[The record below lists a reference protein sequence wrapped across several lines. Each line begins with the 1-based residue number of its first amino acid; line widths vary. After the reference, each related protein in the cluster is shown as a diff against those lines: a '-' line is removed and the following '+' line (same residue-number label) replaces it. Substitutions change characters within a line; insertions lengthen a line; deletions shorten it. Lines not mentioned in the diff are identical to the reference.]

1 MTSARAAGVTDPV
14 KKDAPQDAPKDGPQ
28 EETAGQPAKPFGTMG
43 WLRWCWRQLTSM
55 RTALVLLFL
64 LAVASVPG
72 SMLPQNGTDP
82 VKVQQYISQHP
93 LLGPL
98 LNRMSFF
105 DVFAAPWFA
114 AIYLLLFTSLAGC
127 VLPRAFRLA
136 VSARAKPPAAP
147 RHPARL
153 PFGSSY
159 LTALDP
165 SDALAAATRLLS
177 DKGFRLRTGDGWLAA
192 EKGYLRETGNLL
204 FHIALLA
211 LLAAMG
217 LGAVFGYKAD
227 ILLTEGDGFANTVA
241 AYDQYHP
248 GRAVAPGDLQPFTI
262 WLDTF
267 RAGYIQSGPLRGEP
281 SSFAASL
288 RYQAEPG
295 ERMRHYDLQV
305 NHPLNVDGAKVYLIG
320 HGYAP
325 QFRIIDGRGHVAL
338 QQAVPFLPAGGTD
351 FTSEGVIKVP
361 DAQPQ
366 QLGFIGVFLPTE
378 VAFDGQ
384 LSSAFP
390 APLHPAVSLVS
401 YAGNLGLDSGAP
413 QSVYQLETSGMRRLA
428 IEPRPLF
435 PGQSMKLPNGAGTVT
450 FTGYR
455 QWISV
460 QVTYDPGRIPALISA
475 VLAIFGLLLSFL
487 VRRRRLFVR
496 VRPAGAPACAE
507 GMVGGAGGA
516 DRGAGSAAGHGAAGY
531 GAAGDGVCGGGAEV
545 EFGGLARSDVAGG
558 FEEEF
563 AALAAALRAAHEA
576 SLPAAQEPPAPEP
589 PTAGAAMPG
598 DATPG
603 SVTDGPERDGRVPD
617 GRVPDGRVP
626 DGGVPD
632 GGVPDGGVPDGGV
645 PDGPVP
651 QDESATTSEDRK

>member
-1 MTSARAAGVTDPV
+1 MTSARTSGVADPV
-14 KKDAPQDAPKDGPQ
+14 TPDARSAAPEDGLQ
-28 EETAGQPAKPFGTMG
+28 EEAAGQPAKPFGIMG
-43 WLRWCWRQLTSM
+43 WLRWSWRQLTSM

-72 SMLPQNGTDP
+72 STLPQNGTDP
-82 VKVQQYISQHP
+82 AKVQQYISHHP

-98 LNRMSFF
+98 LNRLSFF

-153 PFGSSY
+153 PFGSAY
-159 LTALDP
+159 RTDLGPDE
-165 SDALAAATRLLS
+165 ALAEARRLLS
-177 DKGFRLRTGDGWLAA
+177 GKGFRLRTGDGWVSA

-211 LLAAMG
+211 LLASIG

-248 GRAVAPGDLQPFTI
+248 GRAVAPGDLQPFTV
-262 WLDTF
+262 WLDKF
-267 RAGYIQSGPLRGEP
+267 SASYVQSGPLRGEP
-281 SSFAASL
+281 SSFDASL
-288 RYQAEPG
+288 RYQAQPG
-295 ERMRHYDLQV
+295 GPMRHYDLQV

-325 QFRIIDGRGHVAL
+325 QFRITDGHGNVAL
-338 QQAVPFLPAGGTD
+338 QQAVPFLSAGDINATA
-351 FTSEGVIKVP
+351 EGVIKVP

-378 VAFDGQ
+378 VAIDGQ
-384 LSSAFP
+384 LASVFP

-401 YAGNLGLDSGAP
+401 YAGNLGLDSGVS
-413 QSVYQLETSGMRRLA
+413 QSVYQLQTSGMRRLP
-428 IEPRPLF
+428 IDPRPLF
-435 PGQSMKLPNGAGTVT
+435 PGQSMKLPNDSGTVT
-450 FTGYR
+450 FTGYK

-460 QVTYDPGRIPALISA
+460 QVTYDPGRLPALVSA
-475 VLAIFGLLLSFL
+475 VAAILGLLLSFL

-496 VRPAGAPACAE
+496 VEATQGGAPA
-507 GMVGGAGGA
+507 GGDGAGA
-516 DRGAGSAAGHGAAGY
+516 AAAGGDGAAGA
-531 GAAGDGVCGGGAEV
+531 AAGGEAGGAEV

-563 AALAAALRAAHEA
+563 AELAAAMRTAHRAAE
-576 SLPAAQEPPAPEP
+576 PAA
-589 PTAGAAMPG
+589 AGAAH
-598 DATPG
+598 
-603 SVTDGPERDGRVPD
+603 
-617 GRVPDGRVP
+617 
-626 DGGVPD
+626 
-632 GGVPDGGVPDGGV
+632 
-645 PDGPVP
+645 
-651 QDESATTSEDRK
+651 QDESATTSEDRT

>member
-1 MTSARAAGVTDPV
+1 MTSARTAGVAGPVADGTGQDVLRDDP
-14 KKDAPQDAPKDGPQ
+14 QQ
-28 EETAGQPAKPFGTMG
+28 ETAGRPAKPFGILG

-93 LLGPL
+93 VVGPL
-98 LNRMSFF
+98 LNRLSLF

-159 LTALDP
+159 RTALEP
-165 SDALAAATRLLS
+165 SEALAAAARLLS
-177 DKGFRLRTGDGWLAA
+177 DKGFRLRAGDGWLAA

-211 LLAAMG
+211 LLAAVG
-217 LGAVFGYKAD
+217 LGGVFGYKAD

-248 GRAVAPGDLQPFTI
+248 GRAVAPGDLQPFTV
-262 WLDTF
+262 WLDKFNAT
-267 RAGYIQSGPLRGEP
+267 YIQSGPLRGEP
-281 SSFAASL
+281 ATFNASI
-288 RYQAEPG
+288 RYQAQPG
-295 ERMRHYDLQV
+295 DPMRHYALQV

-325 QFRIIDGRGHVAL
+325 EFRVIDGHGKVAL
-338 QQAVPFLPAGGTD
+338 QQAVPFLPADTTD

-361 DAQPQ
+361 DAQPK

-384 LSSAFP
+384 LRSTFP
-390 APLHPAVSLVS
+390 VPLHPAVSLVS

-413 QSVYQLETSGMRRLA
+413 QSVYQLETNGMRRLP
-428 IEPRPLF
+428 IEPQPLF
-435 PGQSMKLPNGAGTVT
+435 PGQSMKLPNAAGTVT

-460 QVTYDPGRIPALISA
+460 QVTYDPGRVPALISA
-475 VLAIFGLLLSFL
+475 IIAIFGLLLSFL

-496 VRPAGAPACAE
+496 VHPTGAVALSAGAPAQ
-507 GMVGGAGGA
+507 GDTGDTVTLG
-516 DRGAGSAAGHGAAGY
+516 GAAGNAAAGN
-531 GAAGDGVCGGGAEV
+531 GAAGNGAARGGTEV

-558 FEEEF
+558 FEDEF
-563 AALAAALRAAHEA
+563 AALAMALRTAHGA
-576 SLPAAQEPPAPEP
+576 AAQPEWNEPV
-589 PTAGAAMPG
+589 
-598 DATPG
+598 TP
-603 SVTDGPERDGRVPD
+603 
-617 GRVPDGRVP
+617 
-626 DGGVPD
+626 
-632 GGVPDGGVPDGGV
+632 
-645 PDGPVP
+645 
-651 QDESATTSEDRK
+651 DESATKSEDRK

>member
-1 MTSARAAGVTDPV
+1 MTSAPTTGVTNPV
-14 KKDAPQDAPKDGPQ
+14 SDGTPTGDPQD
-28 EETAGQPAKPFGTMG
+28 ETAGQPAKPFGILG

-98 LNRMSFF
+98 LNRLSLF

-136 VSARAKPPAAP
+136 MSARAKPPAAP

-153 PFGSSY
+153 PSGSGY
-159 LTALDP
+159 QTALDP
-165 SDALAAATRLLS
+165 PAALAAATRLLS
-177 DKGFRLRTGDGWLAA
+177 DKGFRLRTGDGWVSA

-211 LLAAMG
+211 LLAAIG

-227 ILLTEGDGFANTVA
+227 ILVTEGDGFANTVA

-248 GRAVAPGDLQPFTI
+248 GRAVGPSDLQPFTI
-262 WLDTF
+262 WLDRF
-267 RAGYIQSGPLRGEP
+267 RASYIQSGPLRGEP

-288 RYQAEPG
+288 RYQAKPG
-295 ERMRHYDLQV
+295 GPMRHYDLQV
-305 NHPLNVDGAKVYLIG
+305 NRPLNVDGAKVYLIG

-325 QFRIIDGRGHVAL
+325 QFRIADGRGQVAL
-338 QQAVPFLPAGGTD
+338 QQAVPFLPADNTD

-361 DAQPQ
+361 DAQPR

-384 LSSAFP
+384 LGSAFP
-390 APLHPAVSLVS
+390 APLNPAVSLVS
-401 YAGNLGLDSGAP
+401 YAGNLGLDSGTP
-413 QSVYQLETSGMRRLA
+413 QSVYQLETSGMRRLP

-455 QWISV
+455 QWISM
-460 QVTYDPGRIPALISA
+460 QITYDPGRIPALISA
-475 VLAIFGLLLSFL
+475 IVAIFGLLVSFL

-496 VRPAGAPACAE
+496 VRPAGAGGAPDSVADGLGDVVTTGGAARS
-507 GMVGGAGGA
+507 GTGNGASGDGAGGNA
-516 DRGAGSAAGHGAAGY
+516 AVGDGGASVAEHGLAAHALAGRGA
-531 GAAGDGVCGGGAEV
+531 DVEV
-545 EFGGLARSDVAGG
+545 GGLARSDVAGG

-563 AALAAALRAAHEA
+563 VALTAALRAAHGV
-576 SLPAAQEPPAPEP
+576 SRPAAGES
-589 PTAGAAMPG
+589 T
-598 DATPG
+598 
-603 SVTDGPERDGRVPD
+603 
-617 GRVPDGRVP
+617 
-626 DGGVPD
+626 
-632 GGVPDGGVPDGGV
+632 
-645 PDGPVP
+645 VP
-651 QDESATTSEDRK
+651 QSVPDESAATSEDRK

>member
-1 MTSARAAGVTDPV
+1 MTSARTSGVTDPV
-14 KKDAPQDAPKDGPQ
+14 TEDGEDAPDLLKDGPQ
-28 EETAGQPAKPFGTMG
+28 EEMAGQPAKPFGIMG

-82 VKVQQYISQHP
+82 VKVQQYIGQHP

-98 LNRMSFF
+98 LNRLSFF

-153 PFGSSY
+153 PFGTAY
-159 LTALDP
+159 RTALDP
-165 SDALAAATRLLS
+165 PEALAAATGLLS
-177 DKGFRLRTGDGWLAA
+177 GKGFRLRAGGGWVSA

-211 LLAAMG
+211 LLAAIG

-248 GRAVAPGDLQPFTI
+248 GRAVAPGDLQPFTV
-262 WLDTF
+262 WLDRF
-267 RAGYIQSGPLRGEP
+267 DASYVQSGPLRGEP

-288 RYQAEPG
+288 RYQAQPSG
-295 ERMRHYDLQV
+295 PMRRYDLQV

-325 QFRIIDGRGHVAL
+325 QFRIIDGHGHVAL
-338 QQAVPFLPAGGTD
+338 QQAVPFLPTGDTAD
-351 FTSEGVIKVP
+351 TSEGVIKVP
-361 DAQPQ
+361 DAQPE

-378 VAFDGQ
+378 VAFGGQ

-390 APLHPAVSLVS
+390 AALHPAVSLVS
-401 YAGNLGLDSGAP
+401 YAGNLGLDAGPP
-413 QSVYQLETSGMRRLA
+413 QSVYQLQTSGMRRLPIA
-428 IEPRPLF
+428 PQPLF
-435 PGQSMKLPNGAGTVT
+435 PGQSIKLPNGAGTVT

-455 QWISV
+455 QWISL
-460 QVTYDPGRIPALISA
+460 QVTYDPGRVPALISA
-475 VLAIFGLLLSFL
+475 IVAIFGLLVSFL

-496 VRPAGAPACAE
+496 VRPAGAS
-507 GMVGGAGGA
+507 A
-516 DRGAGSAAGHGAAGY
+516 DGV
-531 GAAGDGVCGGGAEV
+531 AGDGVAGGGVAGDGVAGGGVAGGGAEV

-563 AALAAALRAAHEA
+563 AALTEALRAAHGGA
-576 SLPAAQEPPAPEP
+576 QPAAPGPPVAP
-589 PTAGAAMPG
+589 
-598 DATPG
+598 
-603 SVTDGPERDGRVPD
+603 
-617 GRVPDGRVP
+617 
-626 DGGVPD
+626 
-632 GGVPDGGVPDGGV
+632 
-645 PDGPVP
+645 
-651 QDESATTSEDRK
+651 DESAMTSEDRK

>member
-1 MTSARAAGVTDPV
+1 MTSARSSGVAEPV
-14 KKDAPQDAPKDGPQ
+14 ADGAPQEALEDGPQ
-28 EETAGQPAKPFGTMG
+28 EETASQPAKPFGTMG
-43 WLRWCWRQLTSM
+43 WLRWSWRQLTSM

-64 LAVASVPG
+64 LAMASVPG
-72 SMLPQNGTDP
+72 STLPQNGTDP
-82 VKVQQYISQHP
+82 AKVQQYISQHP

-98 LNRMSFF
+98 LNRLSLF

-153 PFGSSY
+153 PFGSAY
-159 LTALDP
+159 RTALGPDE
-165 SDALAAATRLLS
+165 ALAAAGRLLS
-177 DKGFRLRTGDGWLAA
+177 GKRFRLRTGDGWVAA

-211 LLAAMG
+211 LLASIG

-227 ILLTEGDGFANTVA
+227 ILVTEGDGFANTVA

-248 GRAVAPGDLQPFTI
+248 GRAVAPGDLQPFTV
-262 WLDTF
+262 WLDKF
-267 RAGYIQSGPLRGEP
+267 SASYIQSGPLQGEP

-288 RYQAEPG
+288 RYQAQPG
-295 ERMRHYDLQV
+295 GPMRHYDLQV

-325 QFRIIDGRGHVAL
+325 QFRITDGHGHVAL
-338 QQAVPFLPAGGTD
+338 QQAVPFLPAGGSD
-351 FTSEGVIKVP
+351 FTSEGVIKAP

-378 VAFDGQ
+378 VAFGGR
-384 LSSAFP
+384 LGSAFP

-401 YAGNLGLDSGAP
+401 YAGDLGLDSGAP
-413 QSVYQLETSGMRRLA
+413 QSVYQLDTSGMRRLP
-428 IEPRPLF
+428 IDPRPLF
-435 PGQSMKLPNGAGTVT
+435 PGQSMKLPNDSGTVT
-450 FTGYR
+450 FTGYK
-455 QWISV
+455 QWVSM
-460 QVTYDPGRIPALISA
+460 QVTYDPGRIPALVSA
-475 VLAIFGLLLSFL
+475 IVAIVGLLLSFL

-496 VRPAGAPACAE
+496 VRPVGTSGGVGSIADTDEGVRSAAGAGDGVRSAA
-507 GMVGGAGGA
+507 GAGDGVRGLAGRGAGRGAGGA
-516 DRGAGSAAGHGAAGY
+516 D
-531 GAAGDGVCGGGAEV
+531 V

-563 AALAAALRAAHEA
+563 AALAAALAAVHGATEPA
-576 SLPAAQEPPAPEP
+576 ADLPAHQN
-589 PTAGAAMPG
+589 
-598 DATPG
+598 
-603 SVTDGPERDGRVPD
+603 
-617 GRVPDGRVP
+617 
-626 DGGVPD
+626 
-632 GGVPDGGVPDGGV
+632 
-645 PDGPVP
+645 
-651 QDESATTSEDRK
+651 QSATTSEDRK

>member
-1 MTSARAAGVTDPV
+1 MTGARATGVADQAG
-14 KKDAPQDAPKDGPQ
+14 QDAGQYLPKDGAQ
-28 EETAGQPAKPFGTMG
+28 EETAGQPAKPFGIMG

-82 VKVQQYISQHP
+82 TKVQQYISQHP

-98 LNRMSFF
+98 LNRLSLF

-114 AIYLLLFTSLAGC
+114 AIYLLLFASLAGC

-153 PFGSSY
+153 PFGSAY
-159 LTALDP
+159 RTTQQPAE
-165 SDALAAATRLLS
+165 ALAVATRLLS
-177 DKGFRLRTGDGWLAA
+177 GKGFRLRTGDGWVAA

-211 LLAAMG
+211 LLAAVG
-217 LGAVFGYKAD
+217 LGALFGYKAD

-241 AYDQYHP
+241 DYDQYHP

-262 WLDTF
+262 WLDKF
-267 RAGYIQSGPLRGEP
+267 SASYIASGPLRGEP

-288 RYQAEPG
+288 RYQQQPG
-295 ERMRHYDLQV
+295 TPIRRYDLQV
-305 NHPLNVDGAKVYLIG
+305 NHPLNIDGAKVYLLG

-325 QFRIIDGRGHVAL
+325 QFRITDGKGRLAL
-338 QQAVPFLPAGGTD
+338 QQAVPFLPADNTD

-361 DAQPQ
+361 DAQPD
-366 QLGFIGVFLPTE
+366 QLGFVGVFLPTE
-378 VAFDGQ
+378 VASDGQ

-390 APLHPAVSLVS
+390 APLNPAVSLVS
-401 YAGNLGLDSGAP
+401 YAGNLGLNSGAP
-413 QSVYQLETSGMRRLA
+413 QSVYQLQTSGMRELP

-435 PGQSMKLPNGAGTVT
+435 PGQSMKLPNGVGTVT

-455 QWISV
+455 QWISL
-460 QVTYDPGRIPALISA
+460 QVTYDPGRVPALISA
-475 VLAIFGLLLSFL
+475 ILAVFGLLLSFL

-496 VRPAGAPACAE
+496 VHPAT
-507 GMVGGAGGA
+507 AGQDGA
-516 DRGAGSAAGHGAAGY
+516 DTAGNGT
-531 GAAGDGVCGGGAEV
+531 EV

-563 AALAAALRAAHEA
+563 VALTAAIRAAH
-576 SLPAAQEPPAPEP
+576 QV
-589 PTAGAAMPG
+589 TQGAAAGQAPL
-598 DATPG
+598 
-603 SVTDGPERDGRVPD
+603 
-617 GRVPDGRVP
+617 
-626 DGGVPD
+626 
-632 GGVPDGGVPDGGV
+632 
-645 PDGPVP
+645 
-651 QDESATTSEDRK
+651 DESASASLGSTAGQGSVSSQGGTASAGGTASTDSTTATGATASTDSTTGAAASTGAAESTGAAANTDRK

>member
-1 MTSARAAGVTDPV
+1 MTSARTSGVTDIGTGS
-14 KKDAPQDAPKDGPQ
+14 ASGGPQDAPEYGPQ
-28 EETAGQPAKPFGTMG
+28 EETAGQPAKPFGTIG
-43 WLRWCWRQLTSM
+43 WLRWAWRQLTSM

-72 SMLPQNGTDP
+72 SALPQNGTDP
-82 VKVQQYISQHP
+82 AKVAQYISQHP
-93 LLGPL
+93 VLGPL
-98 LNRMSFF
+98 LNRLSFF

-114 AIYLLLFTSLAGC
+114 AIYLLLFASLAGC

-153 PFGSSY
+153 PFGSAY
-159 LTALDP
+159 RAALGP
-165 SDALAAATRLLS
+165 GEALAAAAGLLS
-177 DKGFRLRTGDGWLAA
+177 GKGFRLREGDGWVAA
-192 EKGYLRETGNLL
+192 EKGYLREVGNLL

-211 LLAAMG
+211 LLASIG

-248 GRAVAPGDLQPFTI
+248 GRAVAPGDLQPFTV
-262 WLDTF
+262 WLDKF
-267 RAGYIQSGPLRGEP
+267 SASYIQSGPLRGEP

-295 ERMRHYDLQV
+295 GPMRHYDLQV
-305 NHPLNVDGAKVYLIG
+305 NHPLNIDGAKVYLIG

-325 QFRIIDGRGHVAL
+325 QFRIIDGHGNVAL
-338 QQAVPFLPAGGTD
+338 QQAVPFLPAGDTGY
-351 FTSEGVIKVP
+351 TSEGVIKVP
-361 DAQPQ
+361 DAQPR

-413 QSVYQLETSGMRRLA
+413 QSVYQLQTSGMRRLP
-428 IEPRPLF
+428 IDPRPLL
-435 PGQSMKLPNGAGTVT
+435 PGQSMKLPNDSGTVT
-450 FTGYR
+450 FTGYK

-460 QVTYDPGRIPALISA
+460 QVTYDPGRVPALVSA
-475 VLAIFGLLLSFL
+475 IVAIAGLLLSFL

-496 VRPAGAPACAE
+496 VSPAG
-507 GMVGGAGGA
+507 
-516 DRGAGSAAGHGAAGY
+516 
-531 GAAGDGVCGGGAEV
+531 GDGTGGAEV

-563 AALAAALRAAHEA
+563 AALAAALRAAHGVA
-576 SLPAAQEPPAPEP
+576 GGGGAGPAAGGPAEQ
-589 PTAGAAMPG
+589 G
-598 DATPG
+598 
-603 SVTDGPERDGRVPD
+603 
-617 GRVPDGRVP
+617 
-626 DGGVPD
+626 
-632 GGVPDGGVPDGGV
+632 
-645 PDGPVP
+645 
-651 QDESATTSEDRK
+651 ESATANEDRK

>member
-1 MTSARAAGVTDPV
+1 MTSAPSTGVADPV
-14 KKDAPQDAPKDGPQ
+14 GDGTPPGDLQ
-28 EETAGQPAKPFGTMG
+28 EQTAGQPAKPFGIMG

-98 LNRMSFF
+98 LNRLSLF

-159 LTALDP
+159 QTALDP
-165 SDALAAATRLLS
+165 PAALAAATRLLS
-177 DKGFRLRTGDGWLAA
+177 DKGFRLRTGDGWVSA

-211 LLAAMG
+211 LLAAIG

-227 ILLTEGDGFANTVA
+227 ILVTEGDGFANTVA

-248 GRAVAPGDLQPFTI
+248 GRAVAPSDLQPFTI
-262 WLDTF
+262 WLDKF
-267 RAGYIQSGPLRGEP
+267 RASYIQSGPLRGEP

-295 ERMRHYDLQV
+295 SPMRHYDLQV
-305 NHPLNVDGAKVYLIG
+305 NRPLNVDGAKVYLIG

-325 QFRIIDGRGHVAL
+325 QFRITDGHRQVAL
-338 QQAVPFLPAGGTD
+338 QQAVPFLPADNTD

-361 DAQPQ
+361 DAQPE

-378 VAFDGQ
+378 VAFNGQ
-384 LSSAFP
+384 LGSAFP
-390 APLHPAVSLVS
+390 APLNPAVSLVS

-413 QSVYQLETSGMRRLA
+413 QSVYQLETSGMRRLP

-455 QWISV
+455 QWISM

-475 VLAIFGLLLSFL
+475 IVAIFGLLLSFL

-496 VRPAGAPACAE
+496 VWPA
-507 GMVGGAGGA
+507 GAGGA
-516 DRGAGSAAGHGAAGY
+516 PDGLVDGVADGLGGVVATGGAASDGAAGN
-531 GAAGDGVCGGGAEV
+531 GAAGDGGAGVAEHDFAGHGRAGAGADVEV
-545 EFGGLARSDVAGG
+545 GGLARSDVAGG

-563 AALAAALRAAHEA
+563 VALTAALRAAHEA
-576 SLPAAQEPPAPEP
+576 SRAAVGESTAPQW
-589 PTAGAAMPG
+589 
-598 DATPG
+598 
-603 SVTDGPERDGRVPD
+603 VPD
-617 GRVPDGRVP
+617 
-626 DGGVPD
+626 
-632 GGVPDGGVPDGGV
+632 
-645 PDGPVP
+645 
-651 QDESATTSEDRK
+651 ESATTSSATTSEDRK

>member
-1 MTSARAAGVTDPV
+1 
-14 KKDAPQDAPKDGPQ
+14 
-28 EETAGQPAKPFGTMG
+28 MG
-43 WLRWCWRQLTSM
+43 WLRWFWRQLTSM

-72 SMLPQNGTDP
+72 STLPQNGTDP
-82 VKVQQYISQHP
+82 AKVQQYISQHP

-98 LNRMSFF
+98 LNRLSFF

-159 LTALDP
+159 RTALGPDE
-165 SDALAAATRLLS
+165 ALAAATRLLS
-177 DKGFRLRTGDGWLAA
+177 GKRFRLRTGGNWVAA

-211 LLAAMG
+211 LLASIG

-248 GRAVAPGDLQPFTI
+248 GRAVAPADLQPFTV
-262 WLDTF
+262 WLDKF
-267 RAGYIQSGPLRGEP
+267 SASYIESGTLRGEP
-281 SSFAASL
+281 ASFAASL
-288 RYQAEPG
+288 RYQAQPG
-295 ERMRHYDLQV
+295 GPMRHYDLQV

-325 QFRIIDGRGHVAL
+325 QFRITDGHGNVAL
-338 QQAVPFLPAGGTD
+338 QQAVPFLPTGDTN

-361 DAQPQ
+361 DARPR
-366 QLGFIGVFLPTE
+366 QLGFVGVFLPTE
-378 VAFDGQ
+378 FAFGGQ
-384 LSSAFP
+384 LTSAFP
-390 APLHPAVSLVS
+390 APLNPAVSLVP
-401 YAGNLGLDSGAP
+401 YAGDLGLDSGGP
-413 QSVYQLETSGMRRLA
+413 QSVYQLQTSGMRRLP
-428 IEPRPLF
+428 IDPRPLF
-435 PGQSMKLPNGAGTVT
+435 PGQSIKLPNGSGTVT
-450 FTGYR
+450 FTGYK

-460 QVTYDPGRIPALISA
+460 QVTYDPGRIPALVSA
-475 VLAIFGLLLSFL
+475 IVAIAGLLLSFL

-496 VRPAGAPACAE
+496 VSPAGGAAA
-507 GMVGGAGGA
+507 GADAGVSGVAGGRDGAGGA
-516 DRGAGSAAGHGAAGY
+516 A
-531 GAAGDGVCGGGAEV
+531 GGADV

-563 AALAAALRAAHEA
+563 AACAAALAAAHGVTE
-576 SLPAAQEPPAPEP
+576 
-589 PTAGAAMPG
+589 TAGRPG
-598 DATPG
+598 RPG
-603 SVTDGPERDGRVPD
+603 EP
-617 GRVPDGRVP
+617 
-626 DGGVPD
+626 
-632 GGVPDGGVPDGGV
+632 
-645 PDGPVP
+645 
-651 QDESATTSEDRK
+651 ATTSEDRK

>member
-1 MTSARAAGVTDPV
+1 VTSAKTSRATDSATGAAAP
-14 KKDAPQDAPKDGPQ
+14 DALGDGPQ
-28 EETAGQPAKPFGTMG
+28 EELAGQPAKPFGIMD
-43 WLRWCWRQLTSM
+43 WLRWGWRQLTSM

-82 VKVQQYISQHP
+82 AKVQQYIGQHP

-98 LNRMSFF
+98 LNRLSFF

-136 VSARAKPPAAP
+136 VSVRAKPPAAP

-153 PFGSSY
+153 PFGATHQ
-159 LTALDP
+159 TAAGP
-165 SDALAAATRLLS
+165 GEALAAAARLLS
-177 DKGFRLRTGDGWLAA
+177 GKRFRLRTGDGWVAA
-192 EKGYLRETGNLL
+192 EKGYLRETGNLV
-204 FHIALLA
+204 FHIALLT
-211 LLAAMG
+211 LLASIG

-241 AYDQYHP
+241 AFDQYHP

-262 WLDTF
+262 WLDKF
-267 RAGYIQSGPLRGEP
+267 SASYIDSGTLRGEP

-288 RYQAEPG
+288 RYQAQPG
-295 ERMRHYDLQV
+295 GPVRHYDLQV

-325 QFRIIDGRGHVAL
+325 QFRITDGRGHVAL
-338 QQAVPFLPAGGTD
+338 QQAVPFLPAGDTD
-351 FTSEGVIKVP
+351 YTSEGVIKVP

-378 VAFDGQ
+378 VAVGGQ
-384 LSSAFP
+384 LSSVFP
-390 APLHPAVSLVS
+390 APLNPAVSLVS

-413 QSVYQLETSGMRRLA
+413 QSVYQLQTSGMRRLP
-428 IEPRPLF
+428 IDPRPLF
-435 PGQSMKLPNGAGTVT
+435 PGQSLRLPNDSGTVT

-475 VLAIFGLLLSFL
+475 IVAIFGLLLSFL

-496 VRPAGAPACAE
+496 ARPA
-507 GMVGGAGGA
+507 
-516 DRGAGSAAGHGAAGY
+516 DH
-531 GAAGDGVCGGGAEV
+531 GGGAEV
-545 EFGGLARSDVAGG
+545 EVGGLARSDVAGG

-563 AALAAALRAAHEA
+563 AALAAALRTAHGAGAVAGRQRLLDA
-576 SLPAAQEPPAPEP
+576 SGTANAGPGGEPPGTSRA
-589 PTAGAAMPG
+589 
-598 DATPG
+598 
-603 SVTDGPERDGRVPD
+603 
-617 GRVPDGRVP
+617 
-626 DGGVPD
+626 
-632 GGVPDGGVPDGGV
+632 
-645 PDGPVP
+645 
-651 QDESATTSEDRK
+651 SEDRK